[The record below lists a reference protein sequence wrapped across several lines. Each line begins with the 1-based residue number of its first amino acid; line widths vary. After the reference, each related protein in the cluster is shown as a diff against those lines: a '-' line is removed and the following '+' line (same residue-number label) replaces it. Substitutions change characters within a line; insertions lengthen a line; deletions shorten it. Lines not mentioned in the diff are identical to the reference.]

1 MIISQEL
8 RTALT
13 VLATR
18 LRDRVTDGLSD
29 GSLRQAETT
38 VLVWKVDQFTKT
50 DGGIVPSGASGNYAS
65 RKDWSQAIV
74 KLLIDSQKTPE
85 FDNASKVLNQEF
97 DAARTQFAIDNFVG
111 RIVEDLLNNPKLGEE
126 YFKDATTILIKGL
139 KEEPLRYSATAGLL
153 GIQIASDSVEADH
166 GLFLR
171 QPTVEDLETEI
182 LPFSTVGFSPLQPY
196 PTAIL
201 RIEILARR
209 ANELQPR
216 IEHAVTMLRLF
227 RVGSVIV
234 PSYRFSSE
242 SITDPFGRIGS
253 SSGSASIPL
262 EQYMIR
268 KDEVSAFKGFWR
280 SLGAV
285 IPTGF
290 YEQNPAGG
298 DHLAIA
304 YRRYVDALMQNG
316 VVERR
321 IANAVMGLEALLL
334 TGEEVQELVYR
345 LSNRMSKLLAIL
357 GMDQYEVRQTVRD
370 AYHVRNLFVHG
381 SQLSYK
387 ESKKLEN
394 KYKGVRNLMSRT
406 LNYLRV
412 VLVALILTRRGK
424 EELIDNIDD
433 SLIDNKRDEELSA
446 SMRTAKEIIS
456 QSG

>member
-1 MIISQEL
+1 MSQEL

-18 LRDRVTDGLSD
+18 LREEIIDGLSD
-29 GSLRQAETT
+29 GSLRQTETT

-50 DGGIVPSGASGNYAS
+50 DGGIIPSGASGDYTN

-85 FDNASKVLNQEF
+85 FENASKALNQEF
-97 DAARTQFAIDNFVG
+97 ETSRTQFAIDNFVS
-111 RIVEDLLNNPKLGEE
+111 RIAGDLLNNPKMGEE
-126 YFKDATTILIKGL
+126 YFKDTTTILIKGL
-139 KEEPLRYSATAGLL
+139 KEELLRYSATGGLL
-153 GIQIASDSVEADH
+153 GIQVASDSVEADH
-166 GLFLR
+166 GLLIR
-171 QPTVEDLETEI
+171 QPTVEDLEAEI
-182 LPFSTVGFSPLQPY
+182 LPFSPVGFSPLQPY

-227 RVGSVIV
+227 RVGSVTV

-242 SITDPFGRIGS
+242 SITDPFGRIGY
-253 SSGSASIPL
+253 SSGSASRPL

-268 KDEVSAFKGFWR
+268 NNEISALKAFWR

-285 IPTGF
+285 IPPSF
-290 YEQNPAGG
+290 YEQNLAGG
-298 DHLAIA
+298 DHLTIA

-345 LSNRMSKLLAIL
+345 LSNRLSKLLVIL
-357 GMDQYEVRQTVRD
+357 GLDQYEVRQTIRD
-370 AYHVRNLFVHG
+370 AYRVRNLFVHG
-381 SQLSYK
+381 SQLGDK
-387 ESKKLEN
+387 ESKKLEI

-412 VLVALILTRRGK
+412 VLVALILTRKGK